1 MSTGSHSFQDIH
13 LQISVDQLRG
23 VERMRT
29 QLELNRIRVKL
40 CAYDIY
46 GSTSFS
52 PQMGCPRT
60 GEILCRRA
68 MASIDQQIRAGHEG
82 CAIAKHIY
90 RRRFEVLWSSQA
102 T

>member
-52 PQMGCPRT
+52 PQMGVPEDWRNIMQTRNGLHRPTNPR
-60 GEILCRRA
+60 R
-68 MASIDQQIRAGHEG
+68 S
-82 CAIAKHIY
+82 
-90 RRRFEVLWSSQA
+90 
-102 T
+102 